1 MPVLGVEQSETFWYN
16 IQKMRKLENV
26 IMFLLE
32 KGRLSEATASYL
44 VWKLLLFSKL
54 TEVTSFSYLQ
64 SMELHLF
71 LQVP

>member
-1 MPVLGVEQSETFWYN
+1 MPVLGVEQSETFWYK

-32 KGRLSEATASYL
+32 KGRLSEAIASCL

-54 TEVTSFSYLQ
+54 TVTSFSYLQ